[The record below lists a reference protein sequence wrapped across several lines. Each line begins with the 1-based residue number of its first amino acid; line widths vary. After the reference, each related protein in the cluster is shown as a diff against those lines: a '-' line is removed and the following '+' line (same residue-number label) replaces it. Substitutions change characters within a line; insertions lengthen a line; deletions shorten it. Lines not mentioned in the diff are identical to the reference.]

1 MDSKVQSIISYLF
14 FPIGWLIAYFGG
26 KEKNELSRYH
36 FKQSLGLG
44 ITLIIIF
51 VILGII
57 GAIVPKIVSIV
68 GGLVSLCALIFVIL
82 GIVNAANEEKKAL
95 PVIGKFFENQFAFID
110 K

>member
-44 ITLIIIF
+44 IRYNWSYCS
-51 VILGII
+51 
-57 GAIVPKIVSIV
+57 KDSINSRWF
-68 GGLVSLCALIFVIL
+68 GVSLCSYIY
-82 GIVNAANEEKKAL
+82 
-95 PVIGKFFENQFAFID
+95 D
-110 K
+110 TRYR